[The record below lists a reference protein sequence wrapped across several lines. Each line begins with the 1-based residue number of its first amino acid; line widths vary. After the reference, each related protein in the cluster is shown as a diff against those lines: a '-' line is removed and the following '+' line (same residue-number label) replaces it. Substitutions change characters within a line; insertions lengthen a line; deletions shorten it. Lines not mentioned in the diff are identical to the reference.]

1 MKGLF
6 QLAICLA
13 LACVCLAEDKD
24 LLKKQPQRNV
34 VKKYLSKSGFG
45 LNSHTPL
52 QKSSAK
58 NLLKHKDEKHSDDEI
73 PTLWQNLYSKQ
84 HKYKPLKRNPLRKD
98 SKHSAKDLRKPE
110 RSQHTHSRPS
120 EAPKNNKFKNLL
132 SKLTDKKTP
141 PPQLPKQR
149 PQIMPK
155 RERAKAPTP
164 KHSDDTRRQPH
175 KKERAKIPTPK
186 HSDDAF
192 DEYQDRNNV
201 LISVPLEILKQLG
214 HRYSYEP
221 TEKTERRHKPERPPK
236 TINPPRKVTF
246 DHGRDV
252 DTEGR
257 VNANFEDKGVK
268 FAAGSYQ
275 DKVYSQ
281 WYVVTNDGLEYDGDT
296 DELNT
301 IFELANK
308 QNLPSTSDVIP
319 DSMLNA
325 LNTMGTIQHEQSS
338 VPPDSR
344 KLISKTDQYP
354 YSVIGRL
361 DAGCTGTLI
370 GPNHVLTAGHC
381 VYEFEKKMWFKNLD
395 FHRGKSC
402 DPNTGELYSWKL
414 AITVKGWKDFGYP
427 SYDYAIIVVSK
438 TSPQWMTFGWS
449 NSLHKANT
457 QVVGYPSDK
466 EDRCMWE
473 SSCTIGQEWNDL
485 LGYKCDTVSGMSGG
499 PVYR

>member
-1 MKGLF
+1 MKGLI
-6 QLAICLA
+6 QLAICLT
-13 LACVCLAEDKD
+13 LACVCIAEYKD
-24 LLKKQPQRNV
+24 LLKKLPQRNV
-34 VKKYLSKSGFG
+34 VKKYLSEKRFG
-45 LNSHTPL
+45 LHSHTPL
-52 QKSSAK
+52 QKSTAK
-58 NLLKHKDEKHSDDEI
+58 NLLKNKHEKHTDDDI
-73 PTLWQNLYSKQ
+73 PTIWQDLYNKQ
-84 HKYKPLKRNPLRKD
+84 HTYKPSKTYPLRKY

-110 RSQHTHSRPS
+110 RPQHTYSMPS
-120 EAPKNNKFKNLL
+120 EERSSKHTKFENLL
-132 SKLTDKKTP
+132 SKLSDKKTP
-141 PPQLPKQR
+141 RPQLPR
-149 PQIMPK
+149 RLPQITPQK
-155 RERAKAPTP
+155 EPAKAPTP
-164 KHSDDTRRQPH
+164 KHNDV
-175 KKERAKIPTPK
+175 
-186 HSDDAF
+186 

-201 LISVPLEILKQLG
+201 LISVPLDVLKNFG
-214 HRYSYEP
+214 PRHFYGP
-221 TEKTERRHKPERPPK
+221 TERHHKIERPPK
-236 TINPPRKVTF
+236 TINPPRKITF
-246 DHGRDV
+246 DHGTNV

-257 VNANFEDKGVK
+257 VNDNFEDKGVK
-268 FAAGSYQ
+268 YAAGSYQ

-319 DSMLNA
+319 DSMLNE
-325 LNTMGTIQHEQSS
+325 LNTMGTIQYAQSS

-344 KLISKTDQYP
+344 ELISKTDQYP

-395 FHRGKSC
+395 FHRGKNC
-402 DPNTGELYSWKL
+402 NPNKGELYSWKL
-414 AITVKGWKDFGYP
+414 AITVKGWKDYGYP

-449 NSLHKANT
+449 NSLHKAKT

-466 EDRCMWE
+466 EDMCMWE

-485 LGYKCDTVSGMSGG
+485 LGYKCDTARGMSGG